1 MATFL
6 PACVFSVDPAA
17 PRYLT
22 AALYQFVD
30 LPDFA
35 ELRAPLQALCESHG
49 VRGMLLLAHEG
60 INGTIA
66 GPAEGVQAVLAWLRK
81 DPRFAALQHKEA
93 ATDAM
98 PFYRMRVRLK
108 KEIVTLGVPGLN
120 PARNAGTYVKP
131 EDWNALIDDPGVV
144 VIDTRNALKG
154 RKGPN
159 IVRL

>member
-6 PACVFSVDPAA
+6 PACVFFFLWTCR

-81 DPRFAALQHKEA
+81 DPALQPCSTKRPRP
-93 ATDAM
+93 M
-98 PFYRMRVRLK
+98 PCRSTACACGSR
-108 KEIVTLGVPGLN
+108 
-120 PARNAGTYVKP
+120 
-131 EDWNALIDDPGVV
+131 
-144 VIDTRNALKG
+144 
-154 RKGPN
+154 RKSS
-159 IVRL
+159 RWACRA